1 MTLNMT
7 LKLSPLLLCITLA
20 LIGNTAEA
28 KPVRGVVEL
37 FTSQGCS
44 SCPPADRAFS
54 TATSGNGI
62 LGLAWHVDYW
72 NSLGWR
78 DTFSSAQSTSRQRSY
93 GGGVFTPQVIANGDT
108 LVRPASSSG
117 AIASSARGSFSV
129 HVDIKRT
136 GGGVVVEAGSGG
148 GSASLVLVK
157 FYNSKTVAIT
167 RGENTGKSVN
177 YKHPVIGS
185 RSIGKWNGK
194 AISITLKPGECGGGI
209 GCAVLLQ
216 RGTGPIL
223 GAAVL

>member
-1 MTLNMT
+1 MGSKSN
-7 LKLSPLLLCITLA
+7 SA
-20 LIGNTAEA
+20 LICIALLAMATTVEA
-28 KPVRGVVEL
+28 QPVRGVVEL

-54 TATSGNGI
+54 SATSGGGI

-72 NSLGWR
+72 NSLGWK
-78 DTFSSAQSTSRQRSY
+78 DTFSSAQATSRQRSY

-117 AIASSARGSFSV
+117 AIASSAHGSFSV
-129 HVDIKRT
+129 TVDIKRT

-148 GSASLVLVK
+148 GSANLVLVK
-157 FYNSKTVAIT
+157 FYNSKTVVIT
-167 RGENTGKSVN
+167 RGENTGKSIN

-185 RSIGKWNGK
+185 RSIGKWSGK
-194 AISITLKPGECGGGI
+194 AVSISLRPGECGGGI